1 MKKKIICKLA
11 SCDWHILFTKDRQC
25 LGLAGNCSA
34 RAIEM
39 ERSASEVVDYG
50 AGDARAGSAPTPPE
64 GHFRQLHFEV
74 PYVYRSSNYAKLHTI
89 GHENIAWEWY

>member
-1 MKKKIICKLA
+1 MLTNA
-11 SCDWHILFTKDRQC
+11 SQG

-74 PYVYRSSNYAKLHTI
+74 PYTYIKTVGKKRYIVVES
-89 GHENIAWEWY
+89 